1 MKKRILFV
9 DDEVSILEMLRMAF
23 EQFGYE
29 VYTAANGME
38 AIELLKTSKIECMF
52 FDLRLPGMD
61 GIELCRTIRRDNPI
75 AAIFAMTGYANVFEL
90 FDCREAGF
98 DDYFLKPLDLQAL
111 LGTVEAAFERLD
123 RWKKKRPDSD
133 SVAAQPEAGAK

>member
-29 VYTAANGME
+29 VYTADSGMQ
-38 AIELLKTSKIECMF
+38 AVELLKSVKVDCMF

-61 GIELCRTIRRDNPI
+61 GIELCRIIRRDNPI

-98 DDYFLKPLDLQAL
+98 DDYFLKPLDLQAI
-111 LGTVEAAFERLD
+111 LGTVEAAYERLE
-123 RWKKKRPDSD
+123 RWKLKRPEAT
-133 SVAAQPEAGAK
+133 SVAQ